1 MSNPASVAPRRV
13 PDVGQVL
20 TLAPD
25 DWRYHDGTRHLTIRV
40 AGVRDELSHWYGGD
54 WVWIEGHE
62 VERPWEEPPGY
73 RLQALIRVAAIPGGG
88 DEEAPSAVQEPAVQK
103 PATQQPAPTSEAESK
118 LIAEAVRLCREGRT
132 VPEIGAALFI
142 PYPRVRGW
150 LVEQGII
157 PG

>member
-1 MSNPASVAPRRV
+1 MSNPASVEPKRV

-73 RLQALIRVAAIPGGG
+73 RLQALIRVAAIPAGS
-88 DEEAPSAVQEPAVQK
+88 DEEAPPVVQQPAVQQST
-103 PATQQPAPTSEAESK
+103 PASAAEAT
-118 LIAEAVRLCREGRT
+118 LIAEAVRLHEEGRT
-132 VPEIGAALFI
+132 VLQIGAALFV
-142 PYPRVRGW
+142 PHPRVRGW
-150 LVEQGII
+150 LVEQGIM